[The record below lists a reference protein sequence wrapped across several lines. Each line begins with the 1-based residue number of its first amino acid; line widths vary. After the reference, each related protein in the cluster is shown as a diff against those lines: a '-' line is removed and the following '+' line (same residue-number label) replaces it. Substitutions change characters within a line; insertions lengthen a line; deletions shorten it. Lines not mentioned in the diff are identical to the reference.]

1 MSYYWALMNL
11 CTVNPAIGGDIFA
24 ATLIS
29 RVYAAGSMLMG
40 GFVFIHAKTVIYL
53 TLTVYRLMTVV

>member
-1 MSYYWALMNL
+1 MNL
-11 CTVNPAIGGDIFA
+11 CTVNLAIGGDIFA

-40 GFVFIHAKTVIYL
+40 GIVFIHAKTVIYL